1 MAFTID
7 EQLLLGVFDTC
18 DADCTAVET
27 LPQLHRLCAEILGR
41 RDRAVIGLTLSVDMD
56 GPVLVCSD
64 VRALV
69 GPGVP
74 IYLIYREELLDSLRE
89 ILGARLA
96 VRRGEARVW
105 WPGASAHSDPCDH
118 PAVLALEGEPRTVTL
133 EEFAMQFDL
142 SRPRVRGQIRL
153 IEDSRAF
160 LEHELTRAQ
169 EHNRKVNERLRD
181 AQIECHRMRTRAE
194 AAEARLA
201 TVEDPTD

>member
-1 MAFTID
+1 MSFTVD

-18 DADCTAVET
+18 DADCTAVES
-27 LPQLHRLCAEILGR
+27 LPQLHRVCAEILGR
-41 RDRAVIGLTLSVDMD
+41 RDRPVVGLTLSLDMD
-56 GPVLVCSD
+56 GPVLACSD

-74 IYLIYREELLDSLRE
+74 IYLIYRDELVDGLRE
-89 ILGARLA
+89 LLGARLA
-96 VRRGEARVW
+96 VHRGAARVW
-105 WPGASAHSDPCDH
+105 WPGATVHSDPGDH
-118 PAVLALEGEPRTVTL
+118 PAVLALEGEPRRVTL

-160 LEHELTRAQ
+160 LEHELTRAHEQ
-169 EHNRKVNERLRD
+169 SRKVNERLRD

-194 AAEARLA
+194 AAEARLGII
-201 TVEDPTD
+201 EHPSD